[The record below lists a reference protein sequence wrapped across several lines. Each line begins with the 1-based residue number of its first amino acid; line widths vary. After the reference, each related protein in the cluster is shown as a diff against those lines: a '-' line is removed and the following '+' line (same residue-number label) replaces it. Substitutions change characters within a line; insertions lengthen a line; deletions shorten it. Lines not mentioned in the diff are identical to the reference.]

1 MNCHEAARHLP
12 GYLDGAIEM
21 PAESGLREHLMGCHE
36 CRDEAERYRL
46 MSRAVANLTPVQVP
60 SDLAVKIRIQVSKA
74 TPWSM
79 WTHRV
84 RSRAALVFSNILAPI
99 AIPATGGVLTALGVF
114 VLILQNMLVGVPM
127 GAVAGVVANDM
138 PTNIVQPAYLE
149 TLGPMPAPTFDDG
162 LTLETTVNRQGQAV
176 NYRIISGPK
185 DPDAQRQ
192 VDQLML
198 LSKFRPL
205 LNDGLPADGG
215 HVVLTFSP
223 AIRVRG

>member
-1 MNCHEAARHLP
+1 
-12 GYLDGAIEM
+12 
-21 PAESGLREHLMGCHE
+21 
-36 CRDEAERYRL
+36 
-46 MSRAVANLTPVQVP
+46 VP

-79 WTHRV
+79 WTHHLRI
-84 RSRAALVFSNILAPI
+84 RASLIFSNILAPI

-114 VLILQNMLVGVPM
+114 VLILQNMLVGVPI
-127 GAVAGVVANDM
+127 GAMAGVVANDQ

-149 TLGPMPAPTFDDG
+149 TLGPIPAPTFEDS

-176 NYRIISGPK
+176 NYRIISGPR
-185 DPDAQRQ
+185 DSDAQRQ
-192 VDQLML
+192 IDQLML

-215 HVVLTFSP
+215 HVVLTFNP